1 MKVMKI
7 LCTVC
12 ARGGSK
18 GVPGKNIK
26 LLNNKPLIA
35 YTIET
40 ALKWGKGDK
49 VVVST
54 DSEEIAKVALQYGA
68 EVPFLRP
75 SELAGDNTGKIAAIQ
90 HLVRFLESKD
100 EYYDIIIDLDV
111 TAPLRSAEDLDG
123 ALNLF
128 LNNDVNNVYSVCEAR
143 RNPYFNMVELMD
155 NNRVKLCKK
164 IDETI
169 LSRQTAPKVYDMNA
183 SIYVYKRD
191 FLMNTDTCHSDNTI
205 AYIMPAERSIDIDN
219 LLDFEIVEY
228 LIKRGVVKVD

>member
-1 MKVMKI
+1 MKI

-40 ALKWGKGDK
+40 ALKWGKADK
-49 VVVST
+49 VAVST
-54 DSEEIAKVALQYGA
+54 DSEEIAKVAKKYGG

-75 SELAGDNTGKIAAIQ
+75 ANLAGDNSGKIAAIQ
-90 HLVRFLESKD
+90 HLVNYFED
-100 EYYDIIIDLDV
+100 NGEYYDIIIDLDV
-111 TAPLRSAEDLDG
+111 TAPLRSIEDLNG

-143 RNPYFNMVELMD
+143 RNPYFNMVELTE
-155 NNRVKLCKK
+155 NNRVKLAKK
-164 IDETI
+164 LDETV

-191 FLMNTDTCHSDNTI
+191 FLMNTNTCHSNNTL
-205 AYIMPAERSIDIDN
+205 AYVMPDERSMDIDS
-219 LLDFEIVEY
+219 LLDFEVVEY
-228 LIKRGVVKVD
+228 LMKKGVVKVD